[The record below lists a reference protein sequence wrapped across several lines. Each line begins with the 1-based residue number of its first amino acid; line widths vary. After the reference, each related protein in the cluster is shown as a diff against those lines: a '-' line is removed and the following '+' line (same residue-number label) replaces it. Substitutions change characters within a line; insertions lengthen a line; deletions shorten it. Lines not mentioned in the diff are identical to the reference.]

1 MADPTVADPKVVD
14 PNVVDP
20 HVLEPHL
27 LGIKLAA
34 EPHVAEPVV
43 SDVHVKEPT
52 VDAADVEQE
61 QEAVQDGKPLL
72 RQQPGP
78 DAPQTRRARGTAALL
93 YNNAMNLANNQYAAA
108 QYSVYQPCFT
118 YGSSCAS
125 AQSGQQMLSS
135 GLPDTMQRGV
145 HMWASPR
152 GSSFRPRA
160 PRFQQN

>member
-1 MADPTVADPKVVD
+1 VADPTVADPKVVD
-14 PNVVDP
+14 P

-27 LGIKLAA
+27 PGIALAA
-34 EPHVAEPVV
+34 QPHVAEPVV
-43 SDVHVKEPT
+43 SDVHVKDPK

-78 DAPQTRRARGTAALL
+78 DAPQTRRARVTAALL

-108 QYSVYQPCFT
+108 QYSVYHPCFT
-118 YGSSCAS
+118 GGAACAS

>member
-14 PNVVDP
+14 P

-27 LGIKLAA
+27 PGIALAA
-34 EPHVAEPVV
+34 QPHVAEPVV
-43 SDVHVKEPT
+43 SDVHVKDPK

-78 DAPQTRRARGTAALL
+78 DAPQTRRARETAALL

>member
-14 PNVVDP
+14 P

-27 LGIKLAA
+27 PGIALAA
-34 EPHVAEPVV
+34 TPHVAEPLV
-43 SDVHVKEPT
+43 SDVHVKNPK

-78 DAPQTRRARGTAALL
+78 DAPQTRRARVTAALL

-108 QYSVYQPCFT
+108 QYTVYH
-118 YGSSCAS
+118 AS

-135 GLPDTMQRGV
+135 ELPDVMQRGV

-160 PRFQQN
+160 PGFQQN